1 MSDTYQYYLTSM
13 GEKYIKIDHGDN
25 TATTVPNRLGN
36 ADFDEI
42 MRQVEA
48 GTLTMVTQ
56 NLKVAR

>member
-48 GTLTMVTQ
+48 GTLTIED
-56 NLKVAR
+56 AD